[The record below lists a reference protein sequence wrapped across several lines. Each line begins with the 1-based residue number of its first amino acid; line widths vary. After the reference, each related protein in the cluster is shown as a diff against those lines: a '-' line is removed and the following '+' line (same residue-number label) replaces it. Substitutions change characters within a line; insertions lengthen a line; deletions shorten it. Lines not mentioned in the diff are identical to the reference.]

1 MREEVPYEVLRII
14 AHKIMNRETL
24 DGSLEYKIY
33 IDYKEIINLIIE
45 KENGKQKN
53 ENNWPTYN
61 NRIITT
67 HKTNMFRI

>member
-45 KENGKQKN
+45 KENGK
-53 ENNWPTYN
+53 
-61 NRIITT
+61 
-67 HKTNMFRI
+67 